1 MIVRTLAVC
10 CDQWPVV
17 ATGLPAERPVAI
29 VRGNRVVAA
38 SAGARAEGVRSGLRR
53 REAHSR
59 CPTLELLDHDPAR
72 DAREFEA
79 VLWALESVAPR
90 WEVTEPGRC
99 AVPARG
105 PSRFHGGDLATAT
118 RVRETVAGIV
128 GELSVGASPEV
139 GVGVA
144 DGPWA
149 AAVAAQQASVGLSL
163 PLPGCVVVAPGATAA
178 HLARLPVGWMTEGG
192 AGWGAPRELEELVG
206 VLRRLGLGTL
216 GRFAALESTD
226 VLARFGAVGRA
237 GHDFARGAERD
248 GLVLAEVP
256 PELRVVV
263 EIEPPVARVEQA
275 AFHSKVL
282 ADDLH
287 AGLHQRGLAC
297 TRVLVSAET
306 ELGERI
312 ERRWR
317 HEGTLSAVAV
327 AQRLRWQLEGWLSSG
342 RGASR
347 CQGGIRRLELFPE
360 QVVPDRGRQLGF
372 WGGSSDATRRVA
384 RSVARLQ
391 GELGTDAVVVPRRQ
405 GGRAPGERYGMVPFE
420 VSEHDTSPVGPT
432 PALADAERPWPGHL
446 PSPSPPV
453 LWPTALPAELLD
465 GQGRRVRVSGRGV
478 LGAEPRRC
486 SLDGGPWCR
495 VVSWAG
501 PWCVEER
508 WWDPLSHRRRA
519 RLQVVLSAG
528 ADESAHLLCLESG
541 SWWLEATY
549 D

>member
-1 MIVRTLAVC
+1 VRTLAVC
-10 CDQWPVV
+10 CDQWSVV
-17 ATGLPAERPVAI
+17 ATGLPAERPVAV

-38 SAGARAEGVRSGLRR
+38 SAGARAEGVRRGLRR

-59 CPTLELLDHDPAR
+59 CPTLELVDHDPAR
-72 DAREFEA
+72 DAREFET
-79 VLWALESVAPR
+79 VMWALESIAPR

-105 PSRFHGGDLATAT
+105 PSRFHGGDPAMAA
-118 RVRETVAGIV
+118 RVRETVAGVV
-128 GELSVGASPEV
+128 GELSAGASSGV

-149 AAVAAQQASVGLSL
+149 AAVVAQQASAGLSL
-163 PLPGCVVVAPGATAA
+163 PSPGCVVVAPGTTAA
-178 HLARLPVGWMTEGG
+178 HLARLPVEWMTEGG
-192 AGWGAPRELEELVG
+192 VGWGPPRELEELVG

-226 VLARFGAVGRA
+226 VLARFGPVGRA

-248 GLVLAEVP
+248 GLALAEVP

-263 EIEPPVARVEQA
+263 EIEPPVDRVEQA
-275 AFHSKVL
+275 AFHSKAL

-287 AGLHQRGLAC
+287 AGLRQRGLAC

-306 ELGERI
+306 ELGEHI

-317 HEGTLSAVAV
+317 HEGTLSAVEV

-342 RGASR
+342 RGVSR
-347 CQGGIRRLELFPE
+347 CQGGIRRLELVPE
-360 QVVPDRGRQLGF
+360 QVVPERGRQLGF
-372 WGGSSDATRRVA
+372 WGGTPDATRRVA

-391 GELGTDAVVVPRRQ
+391 GVLGADAVVVPRRR

-420 VSEHDTSPVGPT
+420 VSEDETPPVCPAPSPAG
-432 PALADAERPWPGHL
+432 AERPWPGHL

-453 LWPTALPAELLD
+453 LWSTPLPAEVLD
-465 GQGRRVRVSGRGV
+465 DQGRRLCVSGRGV
-478 LGAEPRRC
+478 LSAVPRRC

-519 RLQVVLSAG
+519 RLQVVLGAG
-528 ADESAHLLCLESG
+528 ADEPAHLLCLESG